1 MLRRRFLAT
10 GLASTVVGVLQ
21 VTCRRNSE
29 GRYLHIGDVALP
41 IASAHAHP
49 ERIPNV
55 LSEGCKQFF
64 PMTSETRAALRWM
77 AQKELLGQDM
87 CLIGEP
93 GPLRRWLALTYCH
106 YAKREVQ
113 IQFLSRDTTDA
124 DLKQRKEIANG
135 SLTYAHQAA
144 VQAAL
149 NGQVLILEGLERA
162 ERNVL
167 PIINNLLENREMHLD
182 DGRSIIHPQRYDSLL
197 RSSGKANLDHLGLLR
212 CHENFRVIA
221 LTVPV
226 PRYPGNPLDP
236 PLRSRFQ
243 SFYLH
248 PQSDPTDGIL
258 TADASKS
265 GSTIA
270 ALRAALKASD
280 AGGSDND
287 TKLNIPPLGSYEAVV
302 LQKMVKLFPK
312 EAIASLL
319 PLVYP
324 WELFCRNGAKMD
336 VHDRATRV
344 VNVLKRYQLL
354 SPVATLHHAQQA
366 ASPSSSVFA
375 DLHASVLTQLKPISF
390 EAAVATPARVASAT
404 FLTGETIQV
413 AVGQFFDESVTPSAA
428 GESKK
433 SSSLHNVVMTQY
445 FQNILSEM
453 ILSHACSRHILLVGE
468 AGCGKSSLMHRF
480 ADTFGYATEVM
491 HMFADMSTRDLL
503 QRRVTCPSTGDT
515 RWELSPLMT
524 AAKFGHLAVLDGVD
538 NMPSGML
545 SILQELLV
553 DGSVTLPDGAVFK
566 SYESF
571 VAISEQEGLNEAQLA
586 AKRVYCVHPS
596 FRVVATAKPPTL
608 GGKSPTGAQSWLTS
622 EVPAM
627 FNVVNFPALPHEDAL
642 AVLTAP
648 GPSTPSNVRVDVK
661 IVNMLL
667 QLQQKLRGLQVTDPK
682 IPQLT
687 LRHLVHVAFYA
698 SQYPEALGAAVESAL
713 LLPLVATVTRTQLCD
728 LMSKVGIVPTAVAH
742 ANDTK
747 TSSPSSRTASPQQ
760 FAKHRLAE
768 WFGGASS
775 APSGTI
781 GVSSVAFLANGH
793 RRSVVHNGRTVLA
806 SERDYSASEAA
817 LVPHVSG
824 FVPNHQQDK
833 VLGWIASHIAYG
845 SRLLLVGTQGVGKN
859 KVVDYFLM
867 QVGLPRHYI
876 QLHRDTT
883 VGSLTTTPTVV
894 GGKVIWEDSPLVKAV
909 KLGHVLV
916 VDEDSPLVKA
926 VKLGHVLVVDEVDK
940 APVEVVQVLKGLIE
954 DQEMFLSDG
963 RRIVHPSRVEM
974 RREVAQQH
982 SGEIVPLHPDFRII
996 VLANPPGYPF
1006 HGNDF
1011 YRVCGDLF
1019 QTYVL
1024 QNPDAA
1030 SQLKLL
1036 ASIAPSVPESVL
1048 SQLIEAF
1055 GKLTKLCEN
1064 GSLNYPFS
1072 LRELIA
1078 VVKHLKAFPQ
1088 DGLFQALNNVFNFD
1102 LMDENTMTHVRRV
1115 LHETLSRGSIR
1126 LTSSLPVGAPLNIDR
1141 AVVPSGGLFE
1151 GPEVSLPTARHS
1163 IGEASRYPYHASV
1176 QLSENAVRVASYTSD
1191 ELQVQFPDT
1200 FSEIRATSR
1209 LPFLEEAGPGGKV
1222 LKVVSAAR
1230 DLVYMLYTSDDL
1242 AAKRSVGV
1250 AAMMAPGH
1258 GSSGVTGVL
1267 SLLPVSACVLV
1278 TLPLAA
1284 FVDGTST
1291 SAHLDLRSNG
1301 TMLGE
1306 ENPSVVVL
1314 DTESSRFI
1322 IISAIDLMANKNT
1335 SHEELAQEQQQ
1346 QDQTKTLN
1354 VYSIVSASPAATS
1367 VHRVTW
1373 DPVIDVISTAAAAQ
1387 QASSTLHIIPAASTD
1402 SVSLERL
1409 EVTLPGAIE
1418 RAHFFSPAHAHVVF
1432 HSATGTTRHGILKVP
1447 SLWGVGSGTST
1458 LRLISS
1464 SAVQSLD
1471 LDNPNNT
1478 FVTTKAMFRASPS
1491 SPADGATLEIETSR
1505 IVDNEVEGAI
1515 LASTAGYAVVAKDG
1529 AVDRYSIPSSSS
1541 NHRGAAQVGG
1551 LRGDSTNGQV
1561 VSNTHVFDVVNS
1573 TAWVMPKQ
1581 LAADSVASG
1590 VNHDAP
1596 SATINAVHQGA
1607 SGGQVLSS
1615 AQRDYSRLTKEYAA
1629 WKGLLEGNGGGL
1641 GAPPTPQELDM
1652 WYSKPRKEPSGSL
1665 KHGKEDPANTPHVGG
1680 NSWAG
1685 GTGGTDTA
1693 GLGGLVGPYRLD
1705 KGHTVHQV
1713 SPEDKK
1719 KVPQHIIDEA
1729 RKMGKEALAKRL
1741 KEIGMTEEDHSQY
1754 QSLVKG
1760 VQGPIAQ
1767 LQNMLSGLKA
1777 KEGERMW
1784 ARHQSDGVWDDAKVV
1799 EGITG
1804 ERNIYKRRIE
1814 SSDPNAL
1821 QHKKKKRLLFVMDV
1835 SASMYRFNGMDQRL
1849 HRLIES
1855 ATMVME
1861 AFVGQE
1867 EKIDYAM
1874 VGHNGD
1880 SDSLPLVQFGRA
1892 PQNKKER
1899 MEVCQKMIAYAQYC
1913 WSGDNTVNAM
1923 YKAVTTVTQ
1932 EDADSYFVF
1941 VISDANLAQYG
1952 ISPVELARIIRSDDR
1967 VNMYCIFI
1975 ASMGQQS
1982 SHLQKH
1988 LPAGH
1993 GFECFDTKQLPLVM
2007 SQIFI
2012 STDLLGGM

>member
-1 MLRRRFLAT
+1 MFRSRIQNIV
-10 GLASTVVGVLQ
+10 ASSIGAVLH
-21 VTCRRNSE
+21 VACRRNSE

-41 IASAHAHP
+41 IASVHAHP

-55 LSEGCKQFF
+55 LSKGCKQFF
-64 PMTSETRAALRWM
+64 PMTAETRAALRWM

-226 PRYPGNPLDP
+226 PKYPGNPLDP

-258 TADASKS
+258 SADASKS
-265 GSTIA
+265 GTTIA
-270 ALRAALKASD
+270 AIRTALKASD

-287 TKLNIPPLGSYEAVV
+287 RKLHIPPLGSYEAVV
-302 LQKMVKLFPK
+302 LQNMTKVFPK
-312 EAIASLL
+312 ESIAALL
-319 PLVYP
+319 PLLYP
-324 WELFCRNGAKMD
+324 WELFCRSGAKMD

-344 VNVLKRYQLL
+344 ANVLKRYHSL
-354 SPVATLHHAQQA
+354 SPVASLHHAQQS
-366 ASPSSSVFA
+366 ASPASTLLA
-375 DLHASVLTQLKPISF
+375 DLHVSVLTQLKPAAF
-390 EAAVATPARVASAT
+390 EAAVAAPTRTASAT

-413 AVGQFFDESVTPSAA
+413 AVGQFFAESDLSA
-428 GESKK
+428 SSYK
-433 SSSLHNVVMTQY
+433 SSSNVVMTPY
-445 FQNILSEM
+445 FQNVLSEM
-453 ILSHACSRHILLVGE
+453 NLSHACGRHILLVGE
-468 AGCGKSSLMHRF
+468 AGCGKSSMMHRF

-503 QRRVTCPSTGDT
+503 QRRVTCPTTGDT

-524 AAKFGHLAVLDGVD
+524 AAKCGHLAVLDGVD

-571 VAISEQEGLNEAQLA
+571 VAISDQEGLTEAELA
-586 AKRVYCVHPS
+586 ARKVYCVHPS
-596 FRVVATAKPPTL
+596 FRVVATAKPPAI
-608 GGKSPTGAQSWLTS
+608 GGKSSTGSGSQQSWLTA

-627 FNVVNFPALPHEDAL
+627 FNVVNFPALPHDDAL
-642 AVLTAP
+642 AILTAMKQSSSSASVP
-648 GPSTPSNVRVDVK
+648 VDAK

-667 QLQQKLRGLQVTDPK
+667 QLQAKLKLLQVTDPK

-698 SQYPEALGAAVESAL
+698 SQYPESLGAAVESAL

-728 LMSKVGIVPTAVAH
+728 LMSKVGIVPTATGHSDAKT
-742 ANDTK
+742 A
-747 TSSPSSRTASPQQ
+747 TSSHSRISPPPQS
-760 FAKHRLAE
+760 AKHRIAE
-768 WFGGASS
+768 WFGGLS
-775 APSGTI
+775 AAPLSATD
-781 GVSSVAFLANGH
+781 SSVVFEISSEGT
-793 RRSVVHNGRTVLA
+793 SVVYHGRTVFASQRKYTA
-806 SERDYSASEAA
+806 SESA

-833 VLGWIASHIAYG
+833 LLGWIASHIAYG

-867 QVGLPRHYI
+867 KTGLPRHYI

-894 GGKVIWEDSPLVKAV
+894 AGKVIWEDSPLVKAV
-909 KLGHVLV
+909 R
-916 VDEDSPLVKA
+916 
-926 VKLGHVLVVDEVDK
+926 LGHVLVVDEVDK

-1048 SQLIEAF
+1048 NQLILAF

-1064 GSLNYPFS
+1064 GSINYPFS

-1115 LHETLSRGSIR
+1115 LHETLSRSAMR
-1126 LTSSLPVGAPLNIDR
+1126 LTSSLPVGTPLNIDR
-1141 AVVPSGGLFE
+1141 GVVPAGGLFE
-1151 GPEVSLPTARHS
+1151 ANEVSLPTTRHS
-1163 IGEASRYPYHASV
+1163 IAEESRYPYHAQV
-1176 QLSENAVRVASYTSD
+1176 YLNQDAVRVVSYSA
-1191 ELQVQFPDT
+1191 EQLQVTFPNT

-1209 LPFLEEAGPGGKV
+1209 LPFLDEANGR
-1222 LKVVSAAR
+1222 VVKIVSSSR
-1230 DLVYMLYTSDDL
+1230 DLVYMMYTSDEL
-1242 AAKRSVGV
+1242 AMKRSVGI
-1250 AAMMAPGH
+1250 AAMLAPGH
-1258 GSSGVTGVL
+1258 GSSGVASAL
-1267 SLLPVSACVLV
+1267 SLLPLSTCVLL

-1284 FVDGTST
+1284 FADGTSEI
-1291 SAHLDLRSNG
+1291 SRIDMHPNE

-1306 ENPSVVVL
+1306 ENPSIVVL
-1314 DTESSRFI
+1314 DTASSRFI
-1322 IISAIDLMANKNT
+1322 VISALDLMTT
-1335 SHEELAQEQQQ
+1335 SSDESGQSEG
-1346 QDQTKTLN
+1346 KTLN
-1354 VYSIVSASPAATS
+1354 VFSFVSATPAPTAAQL
-1367 VHRVTW
+1367 VTW
-1373 DPVIDVISTAAAAQ
+1373 DPAIDVVSMAAQ
-1387 QASSTLHIIPAASTD
+1387 SSTTLCVVPAASAD
-1402 SVSLERL
+1402 PISLERL
-1409 EVTLPGAIE
+1409 EVTIPGAIQ
-1418 RAHFFSPAHAHVVF
+1418 RVHFFSPVHAHIAF
-1432 HSATGTTRHGILKVP
+1432 LDGASGPRHGILKVP
-1447 SLWGVGSGTST
+1447 SLWGIGGGTCT
-1458 LRLISS
+1458 LRMISN
-1464 SAVQSLD
+1464 SAVTSLQ
-1471 LDNPNNT
+1471 LNNPEHT
-1478 FVTTKAMFRASPS
+1478 FVTTKSMFPASPS
-1491 SPADGATLEIETSR
+1491 SPADAATLEMETSR
-1505 IVDNEVEGAI
+1505 IVDSEVVGAV
-1515 LASTAGYAVVAKDG
+1515 LASGNGYSVVAKDG
-1529 AVDRYSIPSSSS
+1529 SVDRYALPSGSE
-1541 NHRGAAQVGG
+1541 GQGG
-1551 LRGDSTNGQV
+1551 LRGDASNGQV
-1561 VSNTHVFDVVNS
+1561 VSNTHVYDVSTS
-1573 TAWVMPKQ
+1573 TAWAMPKQ
-1581 LAADSVASG
+1581 VAVDSVAAA
-1590 VNHDAP
+1590 VAVDATT
-1596 SATINAVHQGA
+1596 SVINAVHQAA
-1607 SGGQVLSS
+1607 SGTGQSLSS
-1615 AQRDYSRLTKEYAA
+1615 AQRDYHRLAKEYAS

-1680 NSWAG
+1680 NTWAG

-1719 KVPQHIIDEA
+1719 KVPQHIVDEA

-1741 KEIGMTEEDHSQY
+1741 KEIGMTEEEHSQY

-1804 ERNIYKRRIE
+1804 ERNIFKRRIE

-1880 SDSLPLVQFGRA
+1880 SDSLPLVNFGRA

-1923 YKAVTTVTQ
+1923 YKSVTTVTQ